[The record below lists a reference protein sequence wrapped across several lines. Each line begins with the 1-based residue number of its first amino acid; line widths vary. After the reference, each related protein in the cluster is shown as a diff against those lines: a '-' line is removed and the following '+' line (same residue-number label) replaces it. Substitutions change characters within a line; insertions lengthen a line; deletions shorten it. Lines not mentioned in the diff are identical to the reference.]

1 MPMWFV
7 LTQVKNGDSP
17 SSTDTLTLA
26 DGRRHGPCSN
36 PSSEQTLS
44 HGFVLETTIRS
55 LTKVHHVAM
64 STSNHFV
71 SHPFPHLSASPTT
84 YLPPLGLADHI
95 PADHI
100 WPCWK
105 ATCTLER
112 KHQCLER
119 GPQLHETEILKTHRD
134 INCWLDVE
142 MRSRRK
148 TTTLWRGLFL
158 IHFDP
163 YYCCSTSGY

>member
-84 YLPPLGLADHI
+84 YLPPFRFKPMWLWDPRCDKFVQDEWLEGLYKPNGAHVTNCLDNCR
-95 PADHI
+95 DRL
-100 WPCWK
+100 K
-105 ATCTLER
+105 A
-112 KHQCLER
+112 
-119 GPQLHETEILKTHRD
+119 
-134 INCWLDVE
+134 
-142 MRSRRK
+142 
-148 TTTLWRGLFL
+148 
-158 IHFDP
+158 
-163 YYCCSTSGY
+163 